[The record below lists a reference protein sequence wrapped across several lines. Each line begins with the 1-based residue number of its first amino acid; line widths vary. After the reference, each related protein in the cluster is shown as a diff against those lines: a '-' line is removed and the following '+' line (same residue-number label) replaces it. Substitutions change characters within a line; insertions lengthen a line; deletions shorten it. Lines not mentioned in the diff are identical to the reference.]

1 MRLSFLKILS
11 MMRKPFLPI
20 SKPKKYNKI
29 IIAGHKKVLI
39 GMIAND
45 NADAI
50 SIAGPGRTI
59 DAVVVEQRETSS
71 FLKEEVLKILKY

>member
-1 MRLSFLKILS
+1 

-29 IIAGHKKVLI
+29 IIAGHSEGSLI
-39 GMIAND
+39 GMIAAND
-45 NADAI
+45 NADAFI

-59 DAVVVEQRETSS
+59 DAVVVEQIEKQAPFERRGA
-71 FLKEEVLKILKY
+71 